1 MSKFVQKTAKNFE
14 IIQKTTNAWEQKR
27 VGDIFEITRGEVIS
41 TTKLSPIKSSKYI
54 YPVYSS
60 KTVNNGLLGYH
71 TEYLFD
77 TAITWTTD
85 GAGAGKVVFRPGKF
99 YSTNV
104 SGVLLGKINYTNN
117 AVAHALNN
125 VAYKHVASAGIPKL
139 MNNVMAE
146 IKICIPSLSEESNK
160 ISILINS
167 LNMVVSLLQ
176 CKPKT
181 C

>member
-1 MSKFVQKTAKNFE
+1 F
-14 IIQKTTNAWEQKR
+14 TNAWEQKR

-85 GAGAGKVVFRPGKF
+85 GAGAGKVAFRPGKF

-104 SGVLLGKINYTNN
+104 SGVLLGKIDYTNN

-146 IKICIPSLSEESNK
+146 IKICIPPLSEETNK

-176 CKPKT
+176 
-181 C
+181 